1 METMHQYQHPCD
13 VSQCAAVPHPV
24 PDIRGHVAGV
34 GEGRHV
40 ADDLL
45 PVEGVD
51 VVPGGGQHRGQ
62 GQPVGLVIV
71 HPAGDTS
78 CKVVKSNFHNNEET
92 VKIGLSN
99 L

>member
-62 GQPVGLVIV
+62 GQPVGRVVV
-71 HPAGDTS
+71 HPAVKRFYCIYLVAANLTS
-78 CKVVKSNFHNNEET
+78 NQSH
-92 VKIGLSN
+92 L
-99 L
+99 